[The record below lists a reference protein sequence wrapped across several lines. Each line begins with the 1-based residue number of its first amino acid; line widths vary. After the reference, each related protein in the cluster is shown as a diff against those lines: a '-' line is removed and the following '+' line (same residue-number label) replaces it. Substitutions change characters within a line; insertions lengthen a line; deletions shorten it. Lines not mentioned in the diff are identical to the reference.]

1 MNSGVNSGMDS
12 GVYILKIAIASALIS
27 ALIKWAGPT
36 LALPESAA
44 LVLVLIPTLVLGGWL
59 LSRF

>member
-1 MNSGVNSGMDS
+1 MDS